1 MAPESELLAVDGL
14 TTRFFTSRGVVGAVE
29 DVSFSVGPG
38 EAVGIVGE
46 SGSGKSMTA
55 LSMLRL
61 VPVPGRIVGGQV
73 RFRGRDVLSLSNEDM
88 RAIRQHDIAMVFQ
101 DASSFLNPILRVGEQ
116 IAEGIT
122 QAGLSKAERQAK
134 VIAALRAVHVPDPQ
148 RVADSYP
155 MQISGGMQQRAVIAA
170 AIVRQ
175 PALIIADEPTT
186 ALDASVQFQILKL
199 LLELRARTGMALVL
213 ISHDLAVVS
222 GVCSRVYVMYAGQIV
237 ESGKTEALYQA
248 PAHPYT
254 RALLA
259 AVLDPLKDSER
270 LEVLPGSIPDLA
282 SPPRGCRFHPR
293 CPLAMAKCGEAEPPT
308 FALRDGQTVKCW
320 LHEPAVAAA

>member
-1 MAPESELLAVDGL
+1 MAQAPLLDVDRL

-29 DVSFSVGPG
+29 GISFTVAPG

-55 LSMLRL
+55 LSVLRL
-61 VPVPGRIVGGQV
+61 VPIPGRIVGGEV
-73 RFRGRDVLSLSNEDM
+73 RFNGRNLLALPDDEM
-88 RAIRQHDIAMVFQ
+88 RSVRQRDLALVFQ
-101 DASSFLNPILRVGEQ
+101 DASSFLNPIIRVGEQ
-116 IAEGIT
+116 IAEGIAS
-122 QAGLSKAERQAK
+122 AGLSAAGLRAK
-134 VIAALRAVHVPDPQ
+134 VLAALRSVHVPDPE
-148 RVADSYP
+148 RVVDSYP

-170 AIVRQ
+170 AIVRR

-186 ALDASVQFQILKL
+186 ALDASVQFQILSL
-199 LLELRARTGMALVL
+199 LLELRATSNMALVL

-222 GVCSRVYVMYAGQIV
+222 GVCDRVYVMYAGQIV
-237 ESGKTEALYQA
+237 ESGSTAALYRA

-270 LEVLPGSIPDLA
+270 LEVLPGSIPDLVA
-282 SPPRGCRFHPR
+282 PPSGCRFHPR
-293 CPLAMAKCGEAEPPT
+293 CPQVMAKCAEAEPPD
-308 FALRDGQTVKCW
+308 FVLGNGQTAKCW
-320 LHEPAVAAA
+320 LHEAAAVAA

>member
-1 MAPESELLAVDGL
+1 MADTPLLAVDRL

-29 DVSFSVGPG
+29 GISFDVASG

-55 LSMLRL
+55 LSVLRL
-61 VPVPGRIVGGQV
+61 VPIPGRIVGGEV
-73 RFRGRDVLSLSNEDM
+73 RYRGRNLFSLSDGEM
-88 RAIRQHDIAMVFQ
+88 RAVRQRDIAMVFQ
-101 DASSFLNPILRVGEQ
+101 DASSFLNPIIRVGDQ
-116 IAEGIT
+116 IAEGI
-122 QAGLSKAERQAK
+122 AADGLSAADVRAK
-134 VIAALRAVHVPDPQ
+134 VLAALRSVHVPDPE

-186 ALDASVQFQILKL
+186 ALDASVQFQILSL
-199 LLELRARTGMALVL
+199 LLELRAKSNMALVL

-222 GVCSRVYVMYAGQIV
+222 GVCARVYVMYAGQIV
-237 ESGKTEALYQA
+237 ESGPTAALYRN
-248 PAHPYT
+248 PSHPYT

-259 AVLDPLKDSER
+259 AMLDPLKDSER
-270 LEVLPGSIPDLA
+270 LDVLPGSIPDLLA
-282 SPPRGCRFHPR
+282 PPGGCRFHPR
-293 CPLAMAKCGEAEPPT
+293 CPQAMAKCAEIEPPV
-308 FALRDGQTVKCW
+308 FAIGGGQTAKCW
-320 LHEPAVAAA
+320 LHEKAVAA

>member
-1 MAPESELLAVDGL
+1 MPATPLLAVDGL

-29 DVSFSVGPG
+29 KVSFTVAPG

-55 LSMLRL
+55 LSVLRL
-61 VPVPGRIVGGQV
+61 VPIPGRIVGGQV
-73 RFRGRDVLSLSNEDM
+73 RFRGRDLLGLPEDEV
-88 RAIRQHDIAMVFQ
+88 RAVRQRDIAMVFQ
-101 DASSFLNPILRVGEQ
+101 DASSFLNPIMRVGEQ
-116 IAEGIT
+116 IAEGINEP
-122 QAGLSKAERQAK
+122 GLSTAERRAK
-134 VIAALRAVHVPDPQ
+134 VIAALRAVHVPDPE
-148 RVADSYP
+148 RVAESYP

-170 AIVRQ
+170 AVVRR

-186 ALDASVQFQILKL
+186 ALDASVQYQILKL
-199 LLELRARTGMALVL
+199 LLELRATTHMALVL

-237 ESGKTEALYQA
+237 ESGATAALYQH

-270 LEVLPGSIPDLA
+270 LEVLPGSIPDLI
-282 SPPRGCRFHPR
+282 SPPGGCRFHPR
-293 CPLAMAKCGEAEPPT
+293 CPQALPKCAQAEPPS
-308 FALRDGQTVKCW
+308 FAINDGQTVKCW
-320 LHEPAVAAA
+320 LHEPAVAA